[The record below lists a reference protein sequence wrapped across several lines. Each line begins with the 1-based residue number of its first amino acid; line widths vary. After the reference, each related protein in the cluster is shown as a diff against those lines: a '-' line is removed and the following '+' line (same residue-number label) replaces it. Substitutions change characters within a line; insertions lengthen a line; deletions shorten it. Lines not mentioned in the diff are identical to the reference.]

1 MCLTPLKKV
10 AIKIHYVRISDKWDS
25 HRCVKKDLISNLS
38 NFYRICSSENDLK
51 YYPIKNLIV
60 ILDDVLDEDMI
71 SMFESV
77 LKPEEKEKLEK

>member
-1 MCLTPLKKV
+1 MLEYLTNEIHIDVLKK
-10 AIKIHYVRISDKWDS
+10 IQ
-25 HRCVKKDLISNLS
+25 SNLS
-38 NFYRICSSENDLK
+38 NFYGICSSENDLK

>member
-1 MCLTPLKKV
+1 MLEYLTNEIHIDVLKK
-10 AIKIHYVRISDKWDS
+10 IQ
-25 HRCVKKDLISNLS
+25 SNLS
-38 NFYRICSSENDLK
+38 NFYRIYSSENDLK

>member
-1 MCLTPLKKV
+1 MLEYLTNEIHIDVLKE
-10 AIKIHYVRISDKWDS
+10 IQ
-25 HRCVKKDLISNLS
+25 SNLS
-38 NFYRICSSENDLK
+38 NFYIICSSENDLK

>member
-1 MCLTPLKKV
+1 MLEYLNEIHIDVLKK
-10 AIKIHYVRISDKWDS
+10 IQ
-25 HRCVKKDLISNLS
+25 SNLS